1 MTSDCVICFN
11 DMINKNNNCNI
22 CKNGVCNTC
31 YMQII
36 QRQKKTVSHKCP
48 FCNNE
53 NFKEWIDIDKQV
65 IIDYFLKNEDFMI
78 KEISKLQDIIKSND
92 IYINS
97 LKKIIKSKDDELV
110 INKEFSQ
117 EQTNIINSMLLSFP
131 KPIDIQK
138 KMKYKKFYKITY
150 WGLRETEPDIT
161 PQEAMKRVSILWKE
175 YKKSFESS

>member
-1 MTSDCVICFN
+1 
-11 DMINKNNNCNI
+11 MINKNNNCNI

-65 IIDYFLKNEDFMI
+65 IIYYFLKNEDFMI
-78 KEISKLQDIIKSND
+78 KEISKLQDIIKSKN
-92 IYINS
+92 
-97 LKKIIKSKDDELV
+97 DELV

-138 KMKYKKFYKITY
+138 KMKYKKSYKITY